1 MTVGGNDNKDPD
13 HKERLSVPLG
23 LMVLG
28 FVLMVG
34 FQTVQ
39 LIRERGNLFEIQL
52 AQEPTVQEGAK
63 LRQQLDS
70 LAKKTAALADAGNPG
85 AKAVIEEM
93 RRQGI
98 TIKGN

>member
-1 MTVGGNDNKDPD
+1 MQRDDDRDGDSG
-13 HKERLSVPLG
+13 ERLAVPLA
-23 LMVLG
+23 LLVLG

-34 FQTVQ
+34 LQTVQ

-70 LAKKTAALADAGNPG
+70 LASKTAALADAGNPG

-98 TIKGN
+98 VIKGN

>member
-1 MTVGGNDNKDPD
+1 M
-13 HKERLSVPLG
+13 ERDDDRDTANAERFSVPLG
-23 LMVLG
+23 LLVLG

-39 LIRERGNLFEIQL
+39 LIRERSNLFEIQL

-63 LRQQLDS
+63 LRLQLDS

-98 TIKGN
+98 TIKTN

>member
-1 MTVGGNDNKDPD
+1 MGRDNDKAADGA
-13 HKERLSVPLG
+13 ERLFLPLG
-23 LMVLG
+23 LLVLG

-34 FQTVQ
+34 FQTAQ

-52 AQEPTVQEGAK
+52 AQEPTVQEGGK

-70 LAKKTAALADAGNPG
+70 LAKKTAALADAGNAN

>member
-1 MTVGGNDNKDPD
+1 MVRDDDKDAGGVG
-13 HKERLSVPLG
+13 RLSIPLG
-23 LMVLG
+23 LLVLG

-39 LIRERGNLFEIQL
+39 LIRERSNLFEIQL
-52 AQEPTVQEGAK
+52 AQEPTIQEGAK

-70 LAKKTAALADAGNPG
+70 LAKKTAALADAGNAG
-85 AKAVIEEM
+85 AKAVVEEM

>member
-1 MTVGGNDNKDPD
+1 MVRGDDKGPGVAG
-13 HKERLSVPLG
+13 RLSIPLG
-23 LMVLG
+23 LLILG

-52 AQEPTVQEGAK
+52 AQEPTIQEGAK

-70 LAKKTAALADAGNPG
+70 LAKKTAALADAGNAG
-85 AKAVIEEM
+85 AKTVIEEM

>member
-1 MTVGGNDNKDPD
+1 MARDDDNHAAGGG
-13 HKERLSVPLG
+13 RLSIPLG
-23 LMVLG
+23 LLVLG

-39 LIRERGNLFEIQL
+39 LVRERSNLFEIQL
-52 AQEPTVQEGAK
+52 AQESTVQEGTK

-70 LAKKTAALADAGNPG
+70 LAKNTAALAEAGNAG
-85 AKAVIEEM
+85 AKTVIEEM

>member
-1 MTVGGNDNKDPD
+1 MTM
-13 HKERLSVPLG
+13 ERDDDEDRGRAEWLFVPLG
-23 LMVLG
+23 LLVLG

-52 AQEPTVQEGAK
+52 AQEPTVQEGTK

-70 LAKKTAALADAGNPG
+70 LAKNTVALADAGNPG

-98 TIKGN
+98 TIKAN

>member
-1 MTVGGNDNKDPD
+1 MEQDETART
-13 HKERLSVPLG
+13 EIAARLQIPLA
-23 LMVLG
+23 LLALG
-28 FVLMVG
+28 FVLLVS

-52 AQEPTVQEGAK
+52 AQEPTVQEGTK

-70 LAKKTAALADAGNPG
+70 IANRTAALADGGHAG

-98 TIKGN
+98 TIKGR

>member
-1 MTVGGNDNKDPD
+1 MTMERDDDKDRGRA
-13 HKERLSVPLG
+13 ESLSVPLG
-23 LMVLG
+23 LLVLG

-39 LIRERGNLFEIQL
+39 LLRERGNLFEIQL
-52 AQEPTVQEGAK
+52 AQEPTVQEGSK

-70 LAKKTAALADAGNPG
+70 LAKNTVALADAGNPG

-98 TIKGN
+98 TIKAN

>member
-1 MTVGGNDNKDPD
+1 MTMERDDDKDRGRA
-13 HKERLSVPLG
+13 EWLFVPLG
-23 LMVLG
+23 LLVLG

-52 AQEPTVQEGAK
+52 AQEPTVQEGTK

-70 LAKKTAALADAGNPG
+70 LAKNTVTLADAGNSG

-98 TIKGN
+98 TIKAN

>member
-1 MTVGGNDNKDPD
+1 MERDDDRDTANA
-13 HKERLSVPLG
+13 ERLSVPLG
-23 LMVLG
+23 LLVLG

-39 LIRERGNLFEIQL
+39 LIRERSNLFEIQL

-63 LRQQLDS
+63 LRLQLDS

-98 TIKGN
+98 TIKTN

>member
-1 MTVGGNDNKDPD
+1 MVRDDGKAAGGGGP
-13 HKERLSVPLG
+13 LSIPLG
-23 LMVLG
+23 LLVLG

-34 FQTVQ
+34 FQTLQ
-39 LIRERGNLFEIQL
+39 LIRERSNLFEIQL
-52 AQEPTVQEGAK
+52 AQEPTIQEGAK

-70 LAKKTAALADAGNPG
+70 LAKKTAALAEAGNAG
-85 AKAVIEEM
+85 AKAVVEEM

>member
-1 MTVGGNDNKDPD
+1 MTM
-13 HKERLSVPLG
+13 ERDDYRDTGRAEWLSIPLG
-23 LMVLG
+23 LLVLG

-39 LIRERGNLFEIQL
+39 LIRERGNLFEIQF
-52 AQEPTVQEGAK
+52 AQEPTVQEGTK

-70 LAKKTAALADAGNPG
+70 LAKNTAALADAGNPG

-98 TIKGN
+98 TIKAN